1 MSSLGLSQEEL
12 KAVEQTRQRLA
23 QLSAS
28 LNSLKSDVFLSN
40 PLPNLDSLQASA
52 DILNHNVHAI
62 LEIMAQNNDLFGRV
76 AVHPSTNF
84 PGRTQENV
92 LLQLLRKKPEPDV
105 EAAMEE
111 GVKALAS
118 MPFPGR
124 AQSSTTTT
132 TANGDKEKED
142 ALENIWT
149 ATRQMCQERIAEY
162 VMNEESDSYTA
173 EERELGIE
181 NVRTG
186 LQRNL
191 DDDSEDDE
199 DDMDIDDGAGG
210 NADVDL
216 MIIDR
221 PPPPPAPAI
230 STQEVD
236 GATPEVVLRIATRE
250 CGAQIYYYI
259 SSDVI
264 LWLTKV
270 IRICRRRSRRHTTPW
285 GSVPEGLLQGSFQLP
300 DVYGRLVTAL
310 KAKGYPVVHPVLPS
324 LTGQDEPDFSS
335 KDLSTDATAIENE
348 LRRLVED
355 DGKHVVVLM
364 HSYGGLVGSEA
375 TPEVLMQAKRA
386 ALNLPGGV
394 IHLFYFAAFIL
405 SEGQSVIGVFGESPN
420 NDVRP
425 DGRFRIKNA
434 AKIIYSDLPAE
445 EAEYWE
451 SRIVDQ
457 SYAVQTTKMTR
468 EAYRYCPSTYVVC
481 ENDQGPPP
489 KFQEMFGKAANSN
502 IIKIS
507 SGHSPMLSKTGE
519 LADLVD
525 VAAKQAMQL
534 VK

>member
-1 MSSLGLSQEEL
+1 
-12 KAVEQTRQRLA
+12 
-23 QLSAS
+23 
-28 LNSLKSDVFLSN
+28 
-40 PLPNLDSLQASA
+40 
-52 DILNHNVHAI
+52 
-62 LEIMAQNNDLFGRV
+62 MAQNNDLFGRV

-236 GATPEVVLRIATRE
+236 GATPEVVLRIATR
-250 CGAQIYYYI
+250 G
-259 SSDVI
+259 
-264 LWLTKV
+264 
-270 IRICRRRSRRHTTPW
+270 
-285 GSVPEGLLQGSFQLP
+285 
-300 DVYGRLVTAL
+300 
-310 KAKGYPVVHPVLPS
+310 S
-324 LTGQDEPDFSS
+324 LT
-335 KDLSTDATAIENE
+335 
-348 LRRLVED
+348 
-355 DGKHVVVLM
+355 
-364 HSYGGLVGSEA
+364 
-375 TPEVLMQAKRA
+375 
-386 ALNLPGGV
+386 
-394 IHLFYFAAFIL
+394 
-405 SEGQSVIGVFGESPN
+405 
-420 NDVRP
+420 
-425 DGRFRIKNA
+425 
-434 AKIIYSDLPAE
+434 
-445 EAEYWE
+445 
-451 SRIVDQ
+451 
-457 SYAVQTTKMTR
+457 
-468 EAYRYCPSTYVVC
+468 
-481 ENDQGPPP
+481 
-489 KFQEMFGKAANSN
+489 
-502 IIKIS
+502 
-507 SGHSPMLSKTGE
+507 
-519 LADLVD
+519 
-525 VAAKQAMQL
+525 
-534 VK
+534 